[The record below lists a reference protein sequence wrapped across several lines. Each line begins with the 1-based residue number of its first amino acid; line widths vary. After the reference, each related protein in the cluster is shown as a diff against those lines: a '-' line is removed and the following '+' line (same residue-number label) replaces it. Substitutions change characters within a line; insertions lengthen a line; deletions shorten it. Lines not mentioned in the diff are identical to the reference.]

1 MPHLQLEFSEK
12 EIEQLYRMTEL
23 YPKVKELILYGEEN
37 EVISSIIA
45 ICEIG
50 NDWQD
55 KKV

>member
-45 ICEIG
+45 MCEID